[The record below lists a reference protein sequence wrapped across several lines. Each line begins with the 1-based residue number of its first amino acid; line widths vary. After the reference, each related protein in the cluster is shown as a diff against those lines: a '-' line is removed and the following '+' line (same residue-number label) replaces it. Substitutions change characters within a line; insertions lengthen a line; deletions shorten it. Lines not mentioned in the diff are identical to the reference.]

1 LPKAEDSRNIS
12 TIEPGRLDLILH
24 RLEQNFYDQPAASQ
38 YIAARLL
45 LDLKTF
51 DEDPSALPH

>member
-1 LPKAEDSRNIS
+1 LPKAEDSRNVS

-24 RLEQNFYDQPAASQ
+24 RLEQNFYDQLPVSQ
-38 YIAARLL
+38 HIAARLL
-45 LDLKTF
+45 FDLNTL

>member
-1 LPKAEDSRNIS
+1 LPKAEDSRNVS

-24 RLEQNFYDQPAASQ
+24 RLEQNFYDQPPVSQ
-38 YIAARLL
+38 HIAARVLF
-45 LDLKTF
+45 DLKTF

>member
-24 RLEQNFYDQPAASQ
+24 RLEQNFYDQPPASHH
-38 YIAARLL
+38 IAARLL
-45 LDLKTF
+45 FDLNTF